1 MTTGF
6 QQQSRTPV
14 NFAFPKSAPLPHQVG
29 RKVEKPREES
39 LPAPREPRSFKSPA
53 G

>member
-29 RKVEKPREES
+29 QKLDKPHEHTVR
-39 LPAPREPRSFKSPA
+39 APVEPRSFK
-53 G
+53 